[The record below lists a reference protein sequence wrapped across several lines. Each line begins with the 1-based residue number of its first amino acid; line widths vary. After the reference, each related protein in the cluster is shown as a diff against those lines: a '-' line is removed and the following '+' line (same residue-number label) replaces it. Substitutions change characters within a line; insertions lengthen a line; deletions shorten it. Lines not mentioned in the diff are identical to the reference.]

1 MVGGFDEEVSS
12 NVGPEAWGLLSRN
25 EGSAAHAVYLA
36 AIADGVTP
44 RRAIGSPESDVDP
57 WGHAQRAFVPGQ
69 QSLLTREQ
77 QEQLRMMERRAPLL
91 YGRPQRVDRGHDSSG
106 GSTYEAVQDE
116 VRKQLRGV
124 VEQLEASRQEAD
136 ELRQE
141 VVKLRAGQGEGVQ
154 EPQREHLV
162 QPRGP
167 PQSLGGYLAGS
178 STTGASGLHAGASIA
193 ALPSGTTTSG
203 LHAGA
208 SIAALPSGTTTSGL
222 HARASTSGVVAGS
235 STAGAS
241 GLQAGA
247 TMSTVPAALPMS
259 GLSGL
264 QRGEEGV
271 NARTFTSAT
280 MGGPTGTTME
290 ASSAGHGA
298 GDPMARLLEGDQGRQ
313 ARGVEQSGGGSEA
326 CGVL

>member
-1 MVGGFDEEVSS
+1 MLLRFMVGGFDEEVSS

-203 LHAGA
+203 LHA
-208 SIAALPSGTTTSGL
+208 
-222 HARASTSGVVAGS
+222 RASTSGVVAGS

-326 CGVL
+326 CGDLGQFVSGLW